1 MEDVPVLQMDQ
12 ERTADIGRAEC
23 FDADRLVFVGFSFFN
38 IGSVFGLCTMAFQ
51 NIFGENVPDVG
62 TCFFPRQYFTVEVVG
77 VKVSGQYIE
86 FTRSLQ
92 EVVMYDSPVMF
103 SFRRIFVIIDDDGH
117 TFCFDG
123 KTAMINII
131 QCHELII
138 FTVAILRILVG
149 VGKKNQ

>member
-1 MEDVPVLQMDQ
+1 MGKAVFQTEIIELGEQVDAFFEEGMFVL
-12 ERTADIGRAEC
+12 
-23 FDADRLVFVGFSFFN
+23 
-38 IGSVFGLCTMAFQ
+38 
-51 NIFGENVPDVG
+51 FGENVPDVG
-62 TCFFPRQYFTVEVVG
+62 MRFFPRQYFTVEVVG